1 MGIAG
6 GGAQTAMAE
15 QDLNDADV
23 GAGLQQMGGKGV
35 AQGMSGDALAQAAGV
50 AGALDRFLQTLQ
62 AEGSIGE
69 SAGKEPR
76 GGVGNFPVAA
86 QQDQEFGRQHEV
98 TILVALA
105 LPDANGLAAR
115 INVTPLEMKGFRGPQ
130 AGGVDGGQQDPVL
143 PLGNGGQET
152 RDFLE
157 TQHFGQ
163 PAFLAGKG
171 NVLDDPVLV
180 KGVAV
185 EEAQGADRLVK
196 PTPGGFLLMGQ
207 KELVG
212 ADLFRS

>member
-1 MGIAG
+1 MLIFSMAVVSPFVISFFLKDLYHCWSL
-6 GGAQTAMAE
+6 QPPLFFISLYTLYTA
-15 QDLNDADV
+15 LP
-23 GAGLQQMGGKGV
+23 
-35 AQGMSGDALAQAAGV
+35 
-50 AGALDRFLQTLQ
+50 ALDRFLQTLQ

-69 SAGKEPR
+69 SPGKEPR

-86 QQDQEFGRQHEV
+86 QQDQEVGRQHEV

-105 LPDANGLAAR
+105 LPDANRLAAR